1 MEVPV
6 ATLMRTDEDPS
17 DTSQDCSPSSANSSA
32 NSSIAMEPESPD
44 VITTPSHNPAV
55 DAAMAD
61 VLRSMARLRISPLK
75 FRSLPRLKLPTLAY
89 SPKVVHALKL
99 REARLRRQR
108 GVGVVGGPATVVTIA
123 PPAREVERVSG
134 PTTLGATA
142 LPARDVEVAPVPDA
156 SQEKGET
163 EKIPNSDGS
172 RKRCRMGEDE
182 DCGSAGS
189 VQIRVEPSLEPP
201 STRLRIAESSCVR
214 PGSARTRSAH
224 NPTIAWALEQRRK
237 RNLRGSSQVVRP
249 VEGLPDSPSNFW
261 DRANLRSVSTAVVHT
276 IRARAD
282 WIALSSRSSAS
293 REVVLKPGTKRGVE
307 GVEDSEEP
315 SKKRRRRW

>member
-1 MEVPV
+1 
-6 ATLMRTDEDPS
+6 
-17 DTSQDCSPSSANSSA
+17 
-32 NSSIAMEPESPD
+32 
-44 VITTPSHNPAV
+44 
-55 DAAMAD
+55 MAD
-61 VLRSMARLRISPLK
+61 VLRSMARLRISPPK
-75 FRSLPRLKLPTLAY
+75 FRSLPRLKLPTPAY
-89 SPKVVHALKL
+89 SPKVVRALKL

-108 GVGVVGGPATVVTIA
+108 GVGVVGDPATVFAMA
-123 PPAREVERVSG
+123 PPARDVERVSG

-156 SQEKGET
+156 SQERGEME
-163 EKIPNSDGS
+163 EKVPISDGS
-172 RKRCRMGEDE
+172 RKRCRTGEDE

-189 VQIRVEPSLEPP
+189 VRIRVEPSPGPP
-201 STRLRIAESSCVR
+201 SKRLRIAESSCVR

-224 NPTIAWALEQRRK
+224 NPTIAWALEQRRR
-237 RNLRGSSQVVRP
+237 RNLRGRSQVVRP
-249 VEGLPDSPSNFW
+249 VGSLHNSPSNFW